1 MSFFTSTSA
10 PPKHKTHH
18 IAVQNT
24 KLLQHVLYYY
34 DYDYDYD
41 YYYYFFFFF
50 FFLPPAVPCYSVV
63 AT

>member
-24 KLLQHVLYYY
+24 KLLQHVFYY
-34 DYDYDYD
+34 DYYD
-41 YYYYFFFFF
+41 YYYYYYFFFF